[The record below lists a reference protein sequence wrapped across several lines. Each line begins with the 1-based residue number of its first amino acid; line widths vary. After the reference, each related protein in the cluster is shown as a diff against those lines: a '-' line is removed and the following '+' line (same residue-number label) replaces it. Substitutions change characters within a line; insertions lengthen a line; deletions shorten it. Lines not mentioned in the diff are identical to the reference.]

1 MYLKLAVKNLLTH
14 KTRTLLTS
22 ISLAIGICSLALILS
37 LSDGLKSAIYS
48 NVTER
53 SPLNQIM
60 VQTDSKQS
68 GFLKLLDREQN
79 SIKETTLEE
88 IKKIP
93 HVTEI
98 HPEISYNNFSSLQ
111 INILGQTFQT
121 DSLIFGLS
129 YDFLQKDLENKIS
142 KEDWD
147 NAKGGPYPVVISK
160 RILDLY
166 NFTVA
171 TTNNLPTFSE
181 NNIIGREITI
191 LPDSSTFFGGNA
203 EIKTTIQGKIVALS
217 DKVNLT
223 GVTLPLSAVQHLNKN
238 HNDQYQNSYFH
249 VYLLIDSPEHIPQ
262 VTKELEK
269 LGLKTTTS
277 EEFLKNIETNFRIVT
292 QGLSLISLI
301 IILVSALNIANS
313 FFAASAER
321 KTEIG
326 IFRAVGAKQ
335 NQILKLFLL
344 EAVLLGFTGG
354 GIGLIITFL
363 LQLPLDRIILN
374 SLPTISTKPETVF
387 LNTPLMFLLCLGLS
401 IVVSS
406 SAALLPSYKASRQ
419 VPLKSLTNS

>member
-1 MYLKLAVKNLLTH
+1 MYLKLAAKNLLTH
-14 KTRTLLTS
+14 KTRTFLTS
-22 ISLAIGICSLALILS
+22 MSLAIGICSLVLILS
-37 LSDGLKSAIYS
+37 LSEGLKSAIYS

-88 IKKIP
+88 IRKIP

-203 EIKTTIQGKIVALS
+203 EIKTTLQGKIVALS

-223 GVTLPLSAVQHLNKN
+223 GVTLPLSAVQTLNKN

-249 VYLLIDSPEHIPQ
+249 VYLLIDSPENIPQ

-277 EEFLKNIETNFRIVT
+277 EEFLKNIETNFRVVT

-344 EAVLLGFTGG
+344 EAVLLGLTGG
-354 GIGLIITFL
+354 GIGLIITFV

-387 LNTPLMFLLCLGLS
+387 LNTPLMFLLFLGLY
-401 IVVSS
+401 IVVAS
-406 SAALLPSYKASRQ
+406 SAALLPSY
-419 VPLKSLTNS
+419 